1 MSLCS
6 PTTDDNLVIPLA
18 TASGTL
24 LLILALTAIVILA
37 TFLHRVSARKRK
49 RTDPTTDPSAMYDK
63 PWVQKKQILKGL
75 SNNVKQSKGTENK
88 SREDE
93 YDKLNF
99 SNQQHGAKQQRECVI
114 SMEMAAQIVE
124 MKKGQEHE
132 KIERCTAE
140 DETSGKVEADLLG
153 NGEGL
158 YDCQVSMSNS
168 KMKKQ
173 TNAGDMKG
181 TYDVVVSQLATRK
194 GPEAVAPQ
202 VEAYAMCTVPAPMVP
217 HVEAYAVSKVPAL
230 SRNATVSTKHE
241 VNKRA
246 SEDHAYDLV
255 K

>member
-1 MSLCS
+1 M
-6 PTTDDNLVIPLA
+6 IPLA

-37 TFLHRVSARKRK
+37 TYLHRVSARKRK

-75 SNNVKQSKGTENK
+75 SNNVKQSKDTENK

-114 SMEMAAQIVE
+114 SMEMAAQIAE

-132 KIERCTAE
+132 KIEQHCTAE
-140 DETSGKVEADLLG
+140 DETSGKVEAELLG

-181 TYDVVVSQLATRK
+181 AYYDVVVSQLVTRK

-202 VEAYAMCTVPAPMVP
+202 I
-217 HVEAYAVSKVPAL
+217 EAYAVCTVPAL